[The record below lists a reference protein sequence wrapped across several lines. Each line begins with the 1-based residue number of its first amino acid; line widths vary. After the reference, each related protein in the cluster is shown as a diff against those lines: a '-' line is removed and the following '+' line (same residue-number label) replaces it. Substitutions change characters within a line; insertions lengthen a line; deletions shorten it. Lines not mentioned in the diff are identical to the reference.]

1 MQAKLSLKRYILLAL
16 VFFCWLNHDLKAQ
29 EDQGWVYD
37 PKGKSDLWEQL
48 SENPTDSLLWSK
60 YYGKSWEEMNAKDEE
75 KINIWKQQLMLQK
88 LAENKAIVGF
98 NMASEEDFFID
109 EQAFN
114 EYQKLIEEAAQNNA
128 APETISFADIKGLE
142 AVIVPVREGM
152 EELKENVK
160 QNFIILED
168 MYNDMFQENGLE
180 YTYYKDK
187 YPDESYSQNKWI
199 EDHDALLNAHR
210 QKQIEEIKKKYQLKN
225 E

>member
-1 MQAKLSLKRYILLAL
+1 MWRTSFLLFVILGFLTSKLE
-16 VFFCWLNHDLKAQ
+16 AQ
-29 EDQGWVYD
+29 QDQGWVYD
-37 PKGKSDLWEQL
+37 PKGKADIWDKL

-60 YYGKSWEEMNAKDEE
+60 YYGKSWDEMNAKDLE
-75 KINIWKQQLMLQK
+75 KVSIWKQQLMLQK

-98 NMASEEDFFID
+98 NMANEEDFFID
-109 EQAFN
+109 EQAFK
-114 EYQKLIEEAAQNNA
+114 EYQKLIDEAAQNNA

-152 EELKENVK
+152 EDLKQNIK

-180 YTYYKDK
+180 YTYYIEK
-187 YPDESYSQNKWI
+187 YPDESYSQNKWV
-199 EDHDALLNAHR
+199 EEHDALLNKHR
-210 QKQIEEIKKKYQLKN
+210 QKQIEEIKKKYKLKD